1 MTQYG
6 SETEL
11 IAAMREA
18 VEQAVPDA
26 TVEIRSGGGGHFA
39 LVVTSAAFEGKRSL
53 AKQRMVLGALAPFM
67 KGDGAPVHAIDN
79 LQTLTPE

>member
-1 MTQYG
+1 MSQYG

-11 IAAMREA
+11 IAAMRQAIEEA
-18 VEQAVPDA
+18 VPEA
-26 TVEIRSGGGGHFA
+26 TVDIRSGGGGHFA
-39 LVVTSAAFEGKRSL
+39 VVVTSNAFDGKRSL
-53 AKQRMVLGALAPFM
+53 AKQRMVLGALARFM